1 MAQVWRFPCTPLPNA
16 AGAACTAA
24 ALTASGI
31 NPLPQIPATLLTEGS
46 RLSVRANLEASCT
59 TTGST
64 AVVAL
69 YGGAVGSAIGS
80 KTLIAASGTLSFAT
94 GAASWPAFLTYDG
107 TFRGLS
113 STAGQIHGSGT
124 YKSGHIA
131 AGGGLAVA
139 LIEYPLPVTL
149 ALRTVST
156 LNTSQNIELDIGI
169 TMSATTG
176 TPSLLVT
183 DLWADLSG

>member
-1 MAQVWRFPCTPLPNA
+1 MPRAPRRLS
-16 AGAACTAA
+16 
-24 ALTASGI
+24 TASGI

-46 RLSVRANLEASCT
+46 PAVGPREPGSVWCT

-94 GAASWPAFLTYDG
+94 GAASWPAFFTYDG

-139 LIEYPLPVTL
+139 LIEYPLPITL